1 MTHFDDSCT
10 NELWDQSLCWTWGTH
25 QPHSLGLPSCC
36 LSAYFFLPRFLF
48 TDLSFPPHPL
58 NKRFKK
64 SLFIFFSVSQIC
76 TFHIAIY
83 SLIFINQKWSCCI
96 QWLHSQHL
104 DIIRRAGVC
113 VCVCV
118 CVCVFPT
125 EYTWKSRKSLQGIRS
140 FYLISRVS
148 LAVSVAGPALPNLR
162 KECWDHRC
170 ILLHLAFGCRLWV
183 TRLIGVVL
191 LPTDPYIKL

>member
-118 CVCVFPT
+118 CVCVSHWVHMEVKEESSGHPLFLPH
-125 EYTWKSRKSLQGIRS
+125 KQS
-140 FYLISRVS
+140 ISCCFCCWPCPS
-148 LAVSVAGPALPNLR
+148 QPAEGMLGPQM
-162 KECWDHRC
+162 HFT
-170 ILLHLAFGCRLWV
+170 AFGFWM
-183 TRLIGVVL
+183 
-191 LPTDPYIKL
+191 